1 MDTGVCIKYPS
12 LEELVFTCQAFFS
25 LKIGF
30 DCNPDTIAFNEE
42 KFFSTRNSYQ
52 RHKSE

>member
-1 MDTGVCIKYPS
+1 M
-12 LEELVFTCQAFFS
+12 EELVLTCQAFFN

-42 KFFSTRNSYQ
+42 KFFSTRNSCKDTDQ
-52 RHKSE
+52 SETKMEDGDQSD